1 MRIAVAIAVLVTAVA
16 LSPDGTAFAQSG
28 RRGPHG
34 PRPPTPPDVLI
45 VSGGSLCGFNS
56 ACVSAGQGPFSV
68 QRRGCLPLLKRS
80 RSGSAF
86 SARAGAHALPTGS
99 TCLAVAPHPSSI
111 LVCSLPQ
118 KVRPFVGSRRLP
130 WPLLTS
136 LHPSHTVAVV
146 VVWFA
151 QTDVETSQ
159 GKSCLFPPVPAG
171 FTPAALR
178 MTIGH
183 PHPLLGY
190 PATEAFYPVS
200 VRRARVLPYASF
212 RSRLA
217 ADTLASASG
226 SGHHGPQRTCTS

>member
-1 MRIAVAIAVLVTAVA
+1 
-16 LSPDGTAFAQSG
+16 
-28 RRGPHG
+28 
-34 PRPPTPPDVLI
+34 
-45 VSGGSLCGFNS
+45 
-56 ACVSAGQGPFSV
+56 VSAGQGSLSV

-118 KVRPFVGSRRLP
+118 RVRPFVSSRRLL

-136 LHPSHTVAVV
+136 LHPSRTVAVV

-159 GKSCLFPPVPAG
+159 GKSCLFPSVPAG

-178 MTIGH
+178 MTTGH

-190 PATEAFYPVS
+190 PAADAFYPVS
-200 VRRARVLPYASF
+200 VRRVRVLPYASF
-212 RSRLA
+212 RFRLA

-226 SGHHGPQRTCTS
+226 SGHHGPQRTFTS